1 MTQYEIPI
9 ESKKKKSARIPIDK
23 LHDFDGHPFKVTDNE
38 DMDKL
43 VESIKWKGRKDS
55 AARSVSI
62 SLLDCKGAQS
72 GINVTKGHQLIFS
85 YKGKELFRGMIMSQ
99 QQSESFKMPITAY
112 DNGIYLS
119 NNKDTFVYEN
129 KTVHDIFIDVCKRFG
144 IKYSDVAKTSY
155 KIPELTKSK
164 TTAWDAILDAIS
176 QDFKAT
182 GTKYYVNSSKGVLSL
197 IKRRENILQWVLE
210 TGGNIMSYTY
220 KKSIED
226 IKTRLKILSD
236 EDKVY
241 AVKKNTELEKKIGI
255 FQDIEKKDDDLSE
268 AKLQEH
274 IKETLKEISTPEIS
288 LSVEALGIPDVISGV
303 GVYVIIDELGIKRT
317 FYVDEDTHTF
327 KGGSHTMNL
336 TLNSVNE

>member
-1 MTQYEIPI
+1 MSDISLILY
-9 ESKKKKSARIPIDK
+9 R
-23 LHDFDGHPFKVTDNE
+23 DGKTYDISE
-38 DMDKL
+38 L
-43 VESIKWKGRKDS
+43 VESIKWKGRKGS

-72 GINVTKGHQLIFS
+72 GIDVTKGHQLIFS

-317 FYVDEDTHTF
+317 FYVDQDTHTF

>member
-1 MTQYEIPI
+1 MSDISLILYRD
-9 ESKKKKSARIPIDK
+9 SKTYDIS
-23 LHDFDGHPFKVTDNE
+23 E
-38 DMDKL
+38 L
-43 VESIKWKGRKDS
+43 VESIKWKGRKGS

-72 GINVTKGHQLIFS
+72 GIDVTKGHQLIFS

-197 IKRRENILQWVLE
+197 IKRRENILQWVFE
-210 TGGNIMSYTY
+210 TGRNIMSYTY

>member
-1 MTQYEIPI
+1 MSDINLILY
-9 ESKKKKSARIPIDK
+9 R
-23 LHDFDGHPFKVTDNE
+23 DGKTYDISE
-38 DMDKL
+38 L
-43 VESIKWKGRKDS
+43 VESIKWKGRKGS

-72 GINVTKGHQLIFS
+72 GIDVTKGHQLIFS

-164 TTAWDAILDAIS
+164 TTAWDAILDAVS

-303 GVYVIIDELGIKRT
+303 GVYVIIDELGIKHT

>member
-1 MTQYEIPI
+1 MSDINLILYRDGKT
-9 ESKKKKSARIPIDK
+9 
-23 LHDFDGHPFKVTDNE
+23 FDISE
-38 DMDKL
+38 L
-43 VESIKWKGRKDS
+43 VESIKWKGRKGS

-72 GINVTKGHQLIFS
+72 GIDVTKGHQLIFS

-226 IKTRLKILSD
+226 IKTRLKILYD

>member
-1 MTQYEIPI
+1 MSDISLILYRD
-9 ESKKKKSARIPIDK
+9 SKTYDIS
-23 LHDFDGHPFKVTDNE
+23 E
-38 DMDKL
+38 L
-43 VESIKWKGRKDS
+43 VESIKWKGRKGS

-72 GINVTKGHQLIFS
+72 GIDVTKGHQLIFS

-255 FQDIEKKDDDLSE
+255 FKDIEKKDDDLSE

-317 FYVDEDTHTF
+317 FYVDEDSHTF

>member
-1 MTQYEIPI
+1 MSDINLILYRDGKT
-9 ESKKKKSARIPIDK
+9 
-23 LHDFDGHPFKVTDNE
+23 FDISE
-38 DMDKL
+38 L
-43 VESIKWKGRKDS
+43 VESIKWKGRKGS

-72 GINVTKGHQLIFS
+72 EIDVTKGHQLIFS

-164 TTAWDAILDAIS
+164 TTAWDTILDAIS
-176 QDFKAT
+176 QDYKAT

>member
-1 MTQYEIPI
+1 MSDINLILYRDGKT
-9 ESKKKKSARIPIDK
+9 
-23 LHDFDGHPFKVTDNE
+23 FDISE
-38 DMDKL
+38 L
-43 VESIKWKGRKDS
+43 VESIKWKGRKGS

-72 GINVTKGHQLIFS
+72 GIDVTKGHQLIFS

-226 IKTRLKILSD
+226 INTRLKILSD

>member
-1 MTQYEIPI
+1 MSDINLILY
-9 ESKKKKSARIPIDK
+9 R
-23 LHDFDGHPFKVTDNE
+23 DGKTYDISE
-38 DMDKL
+38 L
-43 VESIKWKGRKDS
+43 VESIKWKGRKGS

-72 GINVTKGHQLIFS
+72 GIDVTKGHQLIFS

-197 IKRRENILQWVLE
+197 IKRREDILQWVLE

-336 TLNSVNE
+336 ALNSVNE

>member
-1 MTQYEIPI
+1 MSDINLILYRD
-9 ESKKKKSARIPIDK
+9 SKTYDIS
-23 LHDFDGHPFKVTDNE
+23 E
-38 DMDKL
+38 L
-43 VESIKWKGRKDS
+43 VESIKWKGRKGS

-72 GINVTKGHQLIFS
+72 GIDVTKGHQLIFS

-99 QQSESFKMPITAY
+99 QQSERFKMPITAY

-197 IKRRENILQWVLE
+197 
-210 TGGNIMSYTY
+210 
-220 KKSIED
+220 
-226 IKTRLKILSD
+226 KTS
-236 EDKVY
+236 
-241 AVKKNTELEKKIGI
+241 
-255 FQDIEKKDDDLSE
+255 
-268 AKLQEH
+268 
-274 IKETLKEISTPEIS
+274 
-288 LSVEALGIPDVISGV
+288 
-303 GVYVIIDELGIKRT
+303 
-317 FYVDEDTHTF
+317 
-327 KGGSHTMNL
+327 
-336 TLNSVNE
+336 

>member
-1 MTQYEIPI
+1 MSDINLILY
-9 ESKKKKSARIPIDK
+9 R
-23 LHDFDGHPFKVTDNE
+23 DGKTYDISE
-38 DMDKL
+38 L
-43 VESIKWKGRKDS
+43 VESIKWKGRKGS

-72 GINVTKGHQLIFS
+72 GIDVTKGHQLIFS

-197 IKRRENILQWVLE
+197 VKRRENILQWVLE

-241 AVKKNTELEKKIGI
+241 AVRKNTELEKKIGI

-288 LSVEALGIPDVISGV
+288 LSVEALGIPEVISGV

>member
-1 MTQYEIPI
+1 MSDISLILYRDGKT
-9 ESKKKKSARIPIDK
+9 
-23 LHDFDGHPFKVTDNE
+23 FDISE
-38 DMDKL
+38 L
-43 VESIKWKGRKDS
+43 AESIKWKGRKGS

-62 SLLDCKGAQS
+62 SLLDCKGVQS
-72 GINVTKGHQLIFS
+72 GIDVTKGHQLIFS

-112 DNGIYLS
+112 DNGIYLA

-129 KTVHDIFIDVCKRFG
+129 KTVHDIFIDVCKRC
-144 IKYSDVAKTSY
+144 
-155 KIPELTKSK
+155 
-164 TTAWDAILDAIS
+164 
-176 QDFKAT
+176 
-182 GTKYYVNSSKGVLSL
+182 
-197 IKRRENILQWVLE
+197 
-210 TGGNIMSYTY
+210 GNIMSYTY

-274 IKETLKEISTPEIS
+274 IKETLKEISTPELS

>member
-1 MTQYEIPI
+1 MSDINLILYRDGKT
-9 ESKKKKSARIPIDK
+9 
-23 LHDFDGHPFKVTDNE
+23 FDISE
-38 DMDKL
+38 L
-43 VESIKWKGRKDS
+43 VESIKWKGRKGS

-72 GINVTKGHQLIFS
+72 GIDVTKGHQLIFS

-336 TLNSVNE
+336 ALNSVNE

>member
-1 MTQYEIPI
+1 MSDINLILYRDGKT
-9 ESKKKKSARIPIDK
+9 
-23 LHDFDGHPFKVTDNE
+23 FDISE
-38 DMDKL
+38 L
-43 VESIKWKGRKDS
+43 VESIKWKGRKGS
-55 AARSVSI
+55 AARSVSV

-72 GINVTKGHQLIFS
+72 GIDVTKGHQLIFS

-144 IKYSDVAKTSY
+144 VKYSDAAKTSY

-241 AVKKNTELEKKIGI
+241 AVRKNTELEKKIGI

>member
-1 MTQYEIPI
+1 MSDISLILY
-9 ESKKKKSARIPIDK
+9 R
-23 LHDFDGHPFKVTDNE
+23 DGKTYDISE
-38 DMDKL
+38 L
-43 VESIKWKGRKDS
+43 VESIKWKGRKGS

-62 SLLDCKGAQS
+62 SLLDSKNVKS
-72 GINVTKGHQLIFS
+72 GIDVTKGHQLIFS

-112 DNGIYLS
+112 DNGIYLA

-144 IKYSDVAKTSY
+144 IKYSDAAKTSY

-197 IKRRENILQWVLE
+197 VKRRENILQWVLE

-288 LSVEALGIPDVISGV
+288 LNVEALGIPEVISGV

>member
-1 MTQYEIPI
+1 MSDISLILYRDGKT
-9 ESKKKKSARIPIDK
+9 
-23 LHDFDGHPFKVTDNE
+23 FDISE
-38 DMDKL
+38 L
-43 VESIKWKGRKDS
+43 VESIKWKGRKGS

-72 GINVTKGHQLIFS
+72 GIDVTKGHQLIFS

-268 AKLQEH
+268 AKLQE
-274 IKETLKEISTPEIS
+274 TLKEISTPEIS

>member
-1 MTQYEIPI
+1 MSDINLILYRDGKT
-9 ESKKKKSARIPIDK
+9 
-23 LHDFDGHPFKVTDNE
+23 FDISE
-38 DMDKL
+38 L
-43 VESIKWKGRKDS
+43 VESIKWKGRKGS

-72 GINVTKGHQLIFS
+72 GIDVTKGHQLIFS

-268 AKLQEH
+268 AKLREH

>member
-1 MTQYEIPI
+1 MSDISLILYRDGKT
-9 ESKKKKSARIPIDK
+9 
-23 LHDFDGHPFKVTDNE
+23 FDISE
-38 DMDKL
+38 L
-43 VESIKWKGRKDS
+43 VESIKWKGRKGS

-72 GINVTKGHQLIFS
+72 GIDVTKGHQLIFS

-288 LSVEALGIPDVISGV
+288 LSVETLGIPDVISGV

-336 TLNSVNE
+336 ALNSVNE

>member
-1 MTQYEIPI
+1 MSDINLILY
-9 ESKKKKSARIPIDK
+9 R
-23 LHDFDGHPFKVTDNE
+23 DGKTYDISE
-38 DMDKL
+38 L
-43 VESIKWKGRKDS
+43 VESIKWKGRKGS

-72 GINVTKGHQLIFS
+72 GIDVTKGHQLIFS

-144 IKYSDVAKTSY
+144 IKYSDVAKASY

-327 KGGSHTMNL
+327 KRGSHTMNL

>member
-1 MTQYEIPI
+1 MSDISLILYRDGKT
-9 ESKKKKSARIPIDK
+9 
-23 LHDFDGHPFKVTDNE
+23 FDISE
-38 DMDKL
+38 L
-43 VESIKWKGRKDS
+43 VESIKWKGRKGS

-72 GINVTKGHQLIFS
+72 GIDVTKGHQLIFS

-268 AKLQEH
+268 VKLQEH

>member
-1 MTQYEIPI
+1 MSDINLILYRDGKT
-9 ESKKKKSARIPIDK
+9 
-23 LHDFDGHPFKVTDNE
+23 FDISE
-38 DMDKL
+38 L
-43 VESIKWKGRKDS
+43 VESIKWKGRKGS
-55 AARSVSI
+55 SARSVSI

-72 GINVTKGHQLIFS
+72 GIDVTKGHQLIFS

>member
-1 MTQYEIPI
+1 MSDISLILY
-9 ESKKKKSARIPIDK
+9 R
-23 LHDFDGHPFKVTDNE
+23 DGKTYDISE
-38 DMDKL
+38 L
-43 VESIKWKGRKDS
+43 VESIKWKGRKGS

-72 GINVTKGHQLIFS
+72 RIDVTKGHQLIFS

>member
-1 MTQYEIPI
+1 MSDINLILYRD
-9 ESKKKKSARIPIDK
+9 SKTYDIS
-23 LHDFDGHPFKVTDNE
+23 E
-38 DMDKL
+38 L
-43 VESIKWKGRKDS
+43 VESIKWKGRKGS

-72 GINVTKGHQLIFS
+72 GIDVTKGHQLIFS

-197 IKRRENILQWVLE
+197 IKRREDILQWVLE

-336 TLNSVNE
+336 TLNSINE

>member
-1 MTQYEIPI
+1 MSDINLILY
-9 ESKKKKSARIPIDK
+9 R
-23 LHDFDGHPFKVTDNE
+23 DGKTYDISE
-38 DMDKL
+38 L
-43 VESIKWKGRKDS
+43 VESIKWKGRKGS

-72 GINVTKGHQLIFS
+72 GIDVTKGHQLIFS

-182 GTKYYVNSSKGVLSL
+182 GTKCYVNSSKGVLSL

>member
-1 MTQYEIPI
+1 MSDINLILY
-9 ESKKKKSARIPIDK
+9 R
-23 LHDFDGHPFKVTDNE
+23 DGKTYDISE
-38 DMDKL
+38 L
-43 VESIKWKGRKDS
+43 VESIKWKGRKGS

-72 GINVTKGHQLIFS
+72 GIDVTKGHQLIFS

-197 IKRRENILQWVLE
+197 IKRRDNILQWVLE

>member
-1 MTQYEIPI
+1 MSDINLILYRDGKT
-9 ESKKKKSARIPIDK
+9 
-23 LHDFDGHPFKVTDNE
+23 FDISE
-38 DMDKL
+38 L
-43 VESIKWKGRKDS
+43 VESIKWKGRKGS

-72 GINVTKGHQLIFS
+72 GIDVTKGHQLIFS

>member
-1 MTQYEIPI
+1 MSDINLILYRD
-9 ESKKKKSARIPIDK
+9 SKT
-23 LHDFDGHPFKVTDNE
+23 FDISE
-38 DMDKL
+38 L
-43 VESIKWKGRKDS
+43 VESIKWKGRKGS

>member
-1 MTQYEIPI
+1 MSDINLILYRDGKT
-9 ESKKKKSARIPIDK
+9 
-23 LHDFDGHPFKVTDNE
+23 FDISE
-38 DMDKL
+38 L
-43 VESIKWKGRKDS
+43 VESIKWKGRKGS

-72 GINVTKGHQLIFS
+72 GIDVTKGHQLILS

>member
-1 MTQYEIPI
+1 MSDINLILY
-9 ESKKKKSARIPIDK
+9 R
-23 LHDFDGHPFKVTDNE
+23 DGKTYDISE
-38 DMDKL
+38 L
-43 VESIKWKGRKDS
+43 VESIKWKGRKGS

-72 GINVTKGHQLIFS
+72 GIDVTKGHQLIFS

-327 KGGSHTMNL
+327 KRGSHTMNL

>member
-1 MTQYEIPI
+1 MSDINLILYRDGKT
-9 ESKKKKSARIPIDK
+9 
-23 LHDFDGHPFKVTDNE
+23 FDISE
-38 DMDKL
+38 L
-43 VESIKWKGRKDS
+43 VESIKWKGRKGS

-72 GINVTKGHQLIFS
+72 GIDVTKGHQLIFS

-144 IKYSDVAKTSY
+144 IKYSDVAKASY

>member
-1 MTQYEIPI
+1 MSDISLILY
-9 ESKKKKSARIPIDK
+9 R
-23 LHDFDGHPFKVTDNE
+23 DGKTYDISE
-38 DMDKL
+38 L
-43 VESIKWKGRKDS
+43 VESIKWKGRKGS

-62 SLLDCKGAQS
+62 SLLDSKNVKS
-72 GINVTKGHQLIFS
+72 RIDVTKGHQLIFG
-85 YKGKELFRGMIMSQ
+85 YKGEELFRGMIMSQ

-112 DNGIYLS
+112 DNGIYLA

-144 IKYSDVAKTSY
+144 IKYSSVAKTSY

-164 TTAWDAILDAIS
+164 TTAWDAILDAVS
-176 QDFKAT
+176 QDFKTT

-197 IKRRENILQWVLE
+197 VKRRENILQWVLE
-210 TGGNIMSYTY
+210 TGVNIISYTY

-236 EDKVY
+236 EDKIY

-288 LSVEALGIPDVISGV
+288 LRVEALGIPEVVSGV

-327 KGGSHTMNL
+327 KSGSHTMNL

>member
-1 MTQYEIPI
+1 MSDIGLILY
-9 ESKKKKSARIPIDK
+9 R
-23 LHDFDGHPFKVTDNE
+23 DGKTYDISE
-38 DMDKL
+38 L
-43 VESIKWKGRKDS
+43 VENIKWKGRKGS

-62 SLLDCKGAQS
+62 SLLDSKNVKS
-72 GINVTKGHQLIFS
+72 GIDVTKGHQLIFS

-112 DNGIYLS
+112 DNGIYLA

-144 IKYSDVAKTSY
+144 IKYSDAAKTSY

-197 IKRRENILQWVLE
+197 VKRRENILQWVLE

-288 LSVEALGIPDVISGV
+288 LNVEALGIPEVISGV